1 MKKKWLK
8 IFGLFLL
15 IKGIVLIF
23 LVYRGIT
30 GYSIADEINTTF
42 NSAISLV
49 LIVVGI
55 LIVMLT
61 KEK

>member
-30 GYSIADEINTTF
+30 GYSIAGEINTTF